1 MVRGPITSVF
11 LEVLK
16 ILKRYVYFRDSSYYL
31 ILSLYILFTYTFK
44 QFDSLPYVLV
54 TGPFGSGKTLILQ
67 ILKLL
72 CYRALPATSIS
83 PAAFYH
89 VINSLNGTLLIDEVE
104 EFSRKIP
111 RGFDMAVVLNGYKKA
126 GFVVRVDPRKRKA
139 IKYKCYGPKVIANTG
154 GIYLKPLL
162 SRCIVIKT
170 VYSEQKLERFLVSR
184 DGAALKNLA
193 KEIASLFQR
202 SKIQE
207 KIKGLYHNFVSIEG
221 LTGRDEE
228 LWIGL
233 LVLAL
238 VVDSESPDLK
248 VFDRLTKIALAYVE
262 KRHEDS
268 FFLDWTVRVL
278 ISVANYV
285 ETNSYDGSTF
295 IQADK
300 LTSHVIKDIKPSFPV
315 RTETISRL
323 LDKESLMTERKL
335 LWFRDEKGNPL
346 HRTGWQINVKR
357 LKNRVAKF
365 QKYMEVHD
373 EITTD
378 IQGENTK
385 EGSQEAPTNGILS
398 PSDLA
403 DIFAAEYKPKR

>member
-1 MVRGPITSVF
+1 MARGPITSVF
-11 LEVLK
+11 LEVLN

-31 ILSLYILFTYTFK
+31 VLSLYILFTYTFK
-44 QFDSLPYVLV
+44 LFDSLPYLLI

-89 VINSLNGTLLIDEVE
+89 VIDSLNGTLLIDEVE
-104 EFSRKIP
+104 EFSRKTP
-111 RGFDMAVVLNGYKKA
+111 RGFDMAVALNGYKRA
-126 GFVVRVDPRKRKA
+126 GYVVRVDPRKRRP

-170 VYSEQKLERFLVSR
+170 VYSERKLERFLVSR
-184 DGAALKNLA
+184 DGAALKKLA

-238 VVDSESPDLK
+238 VVDSESPNLK
-248 VFDRLTKIALAYVE
+248 VFDRLTKIALAYVD
-262 KRHEDS
+262 KRQEDS

-278 ISVANYV
+278 ISVSNYIRI
-285 ETNSYDGSTF
+285 NSYDSTSF

-300 LTSHVIKDIKPSFPV
+300 LTSHVIKDVKPSFPV
-315 RTETISRL
+315 RTETISRI

-335 LWFRDEKGNPL
+335 IWFRDAKGNRL
-346 HRTGWQINVKR
+346 HRTGWQINVER
-357 LKNRVAKF
+357 LNRRVSKF
-365 QKYMEVHD
+365 QKYMEAQD

-378 IQGENTK
+378 IHAEDTK
-385 EGSQEAPTNGILS
+385 ERSEEAPTNGILS

-403 DIFAAEYKPKR
+403 DIFAAEYKPKK